1 MYRSILVPLDRSAG
15 DAAILAHV
23 ERLAR
28 MCDAKVLLL
37 HCAGGWRG
45 RYFEGRLP
53 SPEAPR
59 MEEYLESQAARLREE
74 GLDARALLRYGEAA
88 PTILAVA
95 EEEGCDLIAMS
106 THGHRGIMDV
116 LLGSAAAQVRH
127 AATVPVLLLR
137 G

>member
-23 ERLAR
+23 ADLAR
-28 MCDAKVLLL
+28 LCEAKVLLL

-53 SPEAPR
+53 SPDAPR
-59 MEEYLESQAARLREE
+59 MQEYLDEKARELRDRGVE
-74 GLDARALLRYGEAA
+74 ASTLLRYGEAG

-95 EEEGCDLIAMS
+95 EEEDCDLIAMS

-116 LLGSAAAQVRH
+116 LLGSAASQVRH
-127 AATVPVLLLR
+127 AARVPVLLLR